1 MFPLNRLFRTVGTA
15 FRRCVSRF
23 PVTLAFALALAAY
36 QMWLIDSADRKIED
50 RLAVVLFYYLSVGT
64 MLSLSLH
71 LWAEEV
77 QRRETK
83 IGVQTAAQMLL
94 AADAFFL
101 YHYTTGPQALDIGI
115 AHAAALLAIGLSLFF
130 LSFFRE
136 RDDIPA
142 WNFAQTAVG
151 TLALTLIVGAVMS
164 GGLCLLAFSLHQ
176 LFGAEV
182 GYKCYLYMLVI
193 CSELLPLLMFLGLL
207 PESEA
212 KHDRQPQPTAF
223 LQDAIRYLFLPL
235 AGLYLGVLYVYAAT
249 IIARWQ
255 LPDGWVS
262 WLVVALMAGIIAIEL
277 GLYPSRIKERRP
289 TDERI
294 ARWLPLLTLP
304 LLVLMSV
311 GIGRRFL
318 DYGITI
324 NRLYLATLNLW
335 FYFVCIGLVIGRA
348 QRLSWIP
355 ISFSLV
361 FLLTSV
367 LPVNY
372 ASITRSALRDEVR
385 ETFVRSGQSIPLTT
399 TAYEACL
406 FSLPQK
412 EAARLNGKCLY
423 LRDWFGTESVQDLV
437 AEDTPFHSYAP
448 EGPTDTVVVEEP
460 DFYYDADNYTLP
472 VPPGYRYCTRL
483 SGSGQEDGLS
493 YSIPLHGERI
503 APDTLHIPTDTLRN
517 HDQRQA
523 PAPPV
528 LRTQGGNLFVLTY
541 FHSTHQISE
550 ANDGTPE
557 TRPCLKIK
565 GLLFHN
571 TEPITRQRPE

>member
-1 MFPLNRLFRTVGTA
+1 MKTFRHSLQRFPAVTA
-15 FRRCVSRF
+15 FVT
-23 PVTLAFALALAAY
+23 TLAALLVCLC
-36 QMWLIDSADRKIED
+36 WGLDD
-50 RLAVVLFYYLSVGT
+50 RLTERQIFVSTYYLSVGSILT
-64 MLSLSLH
+64 LTLR
-71 LWAEEV
+71 LWGEEV
-77 QRRETK
+77 KSRRRRL
-83 IGVQTAAQMLL
+83 IVN
-94 AADAFFL
+94 
-101 YHYTTGPQALDIGI
+101 ALC
-115 AHAAALLAIGLSLFF
+115 HVALLADAVYLYLLPGDTLPLEARQSHAALVTALCLSVPI
-130 LSFFRE
+130 LSFL
-136 RDDIPA
+136 RDEDDSATWHFTLQSLRNLIISG
-142 WNFAQTAVG
+142 AVG
-151 TLALTLIVGAVMS
+151 GLLC
-164 GGLCLLAFSLHQ
+164 GGLCLLTASLSG
-176 LFGAEV
+176 LFGWDINPDWYSTWAIV
-182 GYKCYLYMLVI
+182 CCLWLPA
-193 CSELLPLLMFLGLL
+193 LLFLGRI
-207 PESEA
+207 PEGDG
-212 KHDRQPQPTAF
+212 KHVRTSRTSAF
-223 LQDAIRYLFLPL
+223 VQKVIRYLFLPL
-235 AGLYLGVLYVYAAT
+235 AGCYLAVLYVYAAR
-249 IIARWQ
+249 ILVRWE

-448 EGPTDTVVVEEP
+448 KGPTDTVVVEEP

>member
-23 PVTLAFALALAAY
+23 SVTLAFALALAAY
-36 QMWLIDSADRKIED
+36 QMWLIDSSDRKIED

-164 GGLCLLAFSLHQ
+164 GGLCLLVFSLHQ

-423 LRDWFGTESVQDLV
+423 LRDWFGTESMQDLV

-448 EGPTDTVVVEEP
+448 KGPTDTVVVEEP